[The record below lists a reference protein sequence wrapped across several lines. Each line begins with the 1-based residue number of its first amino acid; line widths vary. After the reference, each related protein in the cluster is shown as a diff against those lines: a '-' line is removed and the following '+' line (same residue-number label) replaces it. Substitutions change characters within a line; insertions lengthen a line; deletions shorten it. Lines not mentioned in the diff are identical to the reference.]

1 MKRLIPI
8 LIVLGA
14 FLFNAVE
21 GHSFALPKC
30 GGSPL
35 TGSPLNVS
43 LWNNCRG
50 THIWGPKTKQPGD
63 KCICEW
69 KNGTPHGQGTHF
81 FENGDKYVG
90 EWKYGKYNGQGTFTF
105 GPKSKWVGDQY
116 DGEYKNGKR
125 HGEGTYTWGI
135 GKNAK
140 SHVGQFKNGLPNGL
154 GIQTYANGRIEEG
167 MFENGKFKYSQ
178 NKLK

>member
-8 LIVLGA
+8 LIVIGV
-14 FLFNAVE
+14 FLFSAGE
-21 GHSFALPKC
+21 GQSFALPKC

-43 LWNNCRG
+43 LWNNCKG

-90 EWKYGKYNGQGTFTF
+90 EWKYGK
-105 GPKSKWVGDQY
+105 
-116 DGEYKNGKR
+116 R

-154 GIQTYANGRIEEG
+154 GIQTYANGEIEEG
-167 MFENGKFKYSQ
+167 MFENGKFKYAQ
-178 NKLK
+178 KKLE